1 MLRISVNLF
10 TLKHCSLFLL
20 ILISAVS
27 SPAQSGREFDLGITA
42 SGKGIGFFF
51 TTVKPYREGSKML
64 RSVELGNLRHPKEI
78 DVINTAIP
86 NSSAYVFGKVNRAY
100 VLRGLVGFK
109 HMIAERKDRKS
120 IGIQAQVLSGL
131 SLAYMAPVY
140 VDLLYVDN
148 TSAYYRPTRYNPELI
163 PQFLIGGRS
172 NFNYGLNEGQL
183 IPGIHLRAGLLARW
197 GNFRNDYKQIGCG
210 IMLDAFSKSLPIMY
224 RQEHKSV
231 YSSFYLSFALGY
243 SD

>member
-1 MLRISVNLF
+1 MYAA
-10 TLKHCSLFLL
+10 
-20 ILISAVS
+20 SAK
-27 SPAQSGREFDLGITA
+27 AQSGREYDLGITA
-42 SGKGIGFFF
+42 GSKGIGFFF
-51 TTVKPYREGSKML
+51 TGAKAFSEKTML
-64 RSVELGNLRHPKEI
+64 LRNIELGNLRHPKEI
-78 DVINTAIP
+78 DVINTSIP
-86 NSSAYVFGKVNRAY
+86 NSSAYVFGKLNRAY
-100 VLRGLVGFK
+100 LLRGLVGFK
-109 HMIAERKDRKS
+109 RNIAERKDRKS
-120 IGIQAQVLSGL
+120 IGIQAQLLGGL

-148 TSAYYRPTRYNPELI
+148 TTAYYRPTRYNPELI

-172 NFNYGLNEGQL
+172 NFNYGLSEGNL

-210 IMLDAFSKSLPIMY
+210 IMIDAFSKSLPIMY
-224 RQEHKSV
+224 GQDRKSI